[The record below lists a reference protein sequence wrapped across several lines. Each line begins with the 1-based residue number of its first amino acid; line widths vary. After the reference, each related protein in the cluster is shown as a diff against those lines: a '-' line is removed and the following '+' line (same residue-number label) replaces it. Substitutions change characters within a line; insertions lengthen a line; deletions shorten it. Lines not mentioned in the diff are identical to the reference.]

1 VKSTGVSRRL
11 AWLVC
16 ATLAG
21 APLFVGPLGPTAVL
35 AQNAAH
41 LSNQQ
46 LDSLT
51 APIALYPDALLAQVL
66 MATTFPQDVQAAAEW
81 SKANPNAKGDD
92 AVKAVASQPWDPS
105 VQSLVAFPQV
115 LATMAQKPEWVQQI
129 GNAFLAQPNDVM
141 DSVQRLRVQAQ
152 KAGNLKS
159 NEQQKVVVQPASSTS
174 TTQTIVIEPANPQ
187 VVYVPTYNP
196 TVVYGTWPYPAY
208 PPVYMPP
215 PPGYAM
221 ASAFVGGLAFGA
233 GVAVANSLWGGV
245 NWGNN
250 SVNVNVNRYNN
261 INVNN
266 RINANG
272 TTANWNSNANYQR
285 RQNYNSNVNNA
296 NLNGQRNQNLNGQHN
311 NQYRGYDQS
320 RQQAMQTL
328 QNRTGENMSG
338 SAQQR
343 YQGIQEGGRANT
355 NGANGANGNRG
366 NELNNRAQNGGQNAN
381 RGNELNNRAQN
392 GAQNA
397 NRTND
402 LNNRAQNTNRDNAL
416 RGAGDGGNARLD
428 QQRGQQSRQAYQG
441 GGGFNGGGAQRGNFG
456 GGGGGGG
463 ARFGGGGGGERHFG
477 RR

>member
-1 VKSTGVSRRL
+1 MKATGVSQRL

-21 APLFVGPLGPTAVL
+21 APLFVGPLGPTAAL
-35 AQNAAH
+35 AQSGAH
-41 LSNQQ
+41 LSSQQ

-66 MATTFPQDVQAAAEW
+66 MATTFPQDVQAAAAW
-81 SKANPNAKGDD
+81 SKANPDMKGDD
-92 AVKAVASQPWDPS
+92 AVKAVASEPWDPS

-115 LATMAQKPEWVQQI
+115 LATMASKPEWVQQI
-129 GNAFLAQPNDVM
+129 GNAFLAQSNDVM

-159 NEQQKVVVQPASSTS
+159 NEQQQVVVQPASSGS
-174 TTQTIVIEPANPQ
+174 TTQTIVIEPTNPQ

-196 TVVYGTWPYPAY
+196 TVVYGAWPYPAY

-221 ASAFVGGLAFGA
+221 ATAFVGGLAFGA

-245 NWGNN
+245 NWGTNN
-250 SVNVNVNRYNN
+250 VNVNVNRYNN

-266 RINANG
+266 RINTNT
-272 TTANWNSNANYQR
+272 TTANWNHNESVQR
-285 RQNYNSNVNNA
+285 TQQNLSNA
-296 NLNGQRNQNLNGQHN
+296 NLNGQRNQ
-311 NQYRGYDQS
+311 YRGYDQS
-320 RQQAMQTL
+320 RTQAMQTL
-328 QNRTGENMSG
+328 ENRTGQNMSG
-338 SAQQR
+338 NAQQR
-343 YQGIQEGGRANT
+343 VQGIQEGGRPNT
-355 NGANGANGNRG
+355 NAANAANAANGNRA
-366 NELNNRAQNGGQNAN
+366 NEFNNRAQTG
-381 RGNELNNRAQN
+381 AQP

-397 NRTND
+397 SRTND

-416 RGAGDGGNARLD
+416 RGAGDGGNARAD
-428 QQRGQQSRQAYQG
+428 QMRGQESRQAYQS
-441 GGGFNGGGAQRGNFG
+441 GGGFNGGGHSFGAGAG
-456 GGGGGGG
+456 GGGGRLGGG
-463 ARFGGGGGGERHFG
+463 AHIG

>member
-1 VKSTGVSRRL
+1 VKSSGVSQRF

-16 ATLAG
+16 ATLAC
-21 APLFVGPLGPTAVL
+21 APLYVGPLGPTAAL

-41 LSNQQ
+41 LSSQQ

-66 MATTFPQDVQAAAEW
+66 MATTFPQDVQAAAAW

-92 AVKAVASQPWDPS
+92 AVKAVASEPWDPS

-115 LATMAQKPEWVQQI
+115 LATMATKPEWVQQI
-129 GNAFLAQPNDVM
+129 GDAFLAQPNDVM
-141 DSVQRLRVQAQ
+141 DSVQRLRTQAQ

-159 NEQQKVVVQPASSTS
+159 NEQQKVVVQPASGTS

-215 PPGYAM
+215 PPGYVM
-221 ASAFVGGLAFGA
+221 GTAFLGGLAFGA

-266 RINANG
+266 RINSTNA
-272 TTANWNSNANYQR
+272 TSNWNRNANVER
-285 RQNYNSNVNNA
+285 RQQNINSA
-296 NLNGQRNQNLNGQHN
+296 NLNAQRG
-311 NQYRGYDQS
+311 QYRGYDQS
-320 RQQAMQTL
+320 RSQAMQTL
-328 QNRTGENMSG
+328 QNRTGQNMGG

-343 YQGIQEGGRANT
+343 LEGIQEGGRPN
-355 NGANGANGNRG
+355 ANGAQNANRG

-392 GAQNA
+392 A
-397 NRTND
+397 NHTND

-416 RGAGDGGNARLD
+416 RGAGDGGGARAD
-428 QQRGQQSRQAYQG
+428 QMRGQQSRQAFQS
-441 GGGFNGGGAQRGNFG
+441 GGGFNGGGHSFGGGGGHEFGGGGGRFG
-456 GGGGGGG
+456 GGGGGG
-463 ARFGGGGGGERHFG
+463 HFG

>member
-1 VKSTGVSRRL
+1 VKTSGANQRL

-21 APLFVGPLGPTAVL
+21 APLFVGPLGPTAAL

-41 LSNQQ
+41 LSSQQ

-66 MATTFPQDVQAAAEW
+66 MASTFPQDVSAAAAW
-81 SKANPNAKGDD
+81 SKSNPNLKGDD

-105 VQSLVAFPQV
+105 VQSLVAFPQA
-115 LATMAQKPEWVQQI
+115 LATMASKPEWVQQI
-129 GNAFLAQPNDVM
+129 GDAFLAQPNDVM
-141 DSVQRLRVQAQ
+141 DSVQRLRAQAQ

-159 NEQQKVVVQPASSTS
+159 NEQQKVVVQPASGTS

-196 TVVYGTWPYPAY
+196 TVVYGAWPYPAY

-221 ASAFVGGLAFGA
+221 ATAFVGGLAFGA

-245 NWGNN
+245 NWGTNN
-250 SVNVNVNRYNN
+250 VNVNVNRYNN

-266 RINANG
+266 RIN
-272 TTANWNSNANYQR
+272 TTNATQNWNSNANVQR
-285 RQNYNSNVNNA
+285 RQQNINNA
-296 NLNGQRNQNLNGQHN
+296 NLNGQRG
-311 NQYRGYDQS
+311 QYRGYDQS
-320 RQQAMQTL
+320 RTQAMQTL
-328 QNRTGENMSG
+328 QNRTGQNMSG

-343 YQGIQEGGRANT
+343 YQGIEQGGRPN
-355 NGANGANGNRG
+355 ANGGN
-366 NELNNRAQNGGQNAN
+366 AANAN

-392 GAQNA
+392 GAQNGAQNA
-397 NRTND
+397 NRGNELNNRGQNGAQNANRAND
-402 LNNRAQNTNRDNAL
+402 LNNRAQSMNRDNAL
-416 RGAGDGGNARLD
+416 RGAGDGANARLE
-428 QQRGQQSRQAYQG
+428 QQRGQQSREAFQSHGGVNGGGGG
-441 GGGFNGGGAQRGNFG
+441 GGGFHGGGGGGGFG

-463 ARFGGGGGGERHFG
+463 RHIG